1 MSISYDQKTWY
12 NGEEGGTP
20 ITASELN
27 RMEQG
32 IADAVEAI
40 NEGGGGQGGGAHTNL
55 DNIANTTTNNVKS
68 FATRTTKI
76 DNLKGNYQYVNGM
89 FVSVTFGHSYFSTD
103 GINWN
108 TVTNNLTTPTSDE
121 YGFIV
126 GGMMIS
132 DEPHYVLAL
141 FNVTREKVIF
151 YYSYNLSHWNS
162 TNAIPNADQTYIDE
176 GYPINTSYG
185 EPLAFYEINNKVFFY
200 CSLKYSANENDALC
214 ISTTDCR
221 NWVVETI
228 DYDYTS
234 VDNTHFL
241 NYMRKENNSLV
252 TYVIEDDKTY
262 NFVVY
267 QSTNGVNFTEKGT
280 ISLSDDEYVG
290 LITYYDGVY
299 YFSVET
305 SLYYSSDLLT
315 WSSKTCGYTNKF
327 NLLGFS
333 DGIMI
338 TTIQEVE
345 LVYLSP
351 DSNGVYPVDKTRA
364 QILELDN
371 CGVVALPTMVGT
383 QNWDSCNTIAKGNG
397 DNIDLNYIFYLNN
410 TDTDNVMR
418 LYHITPF
425 VNEVSLAANI
435 LGLGSG
441 SSGGGSGTN
450 DYPDLTNKPRVNGVE
465 LLGNKLVGLLSTDIQ
480 INAEKIGYSGTV
492 SGANTAKAAI
502 ESLKSS
508 IDNISVDADD
518 VSYDNTTSGLSATNV
533 QGAIDEVNS
542 EKGNASV
549 SVVPNTYTELYR
561 LTNGST
567 GSNYDVYSSHYIRQM
582 LDNSLRT
589 SIDTYQ
595 PNIIPVTTL
604 VTLKTYSS
612 ADYGKTVNLVCQ
624 FSTYTGA
631 FDSSGNAIFNVG
643 YVGEYVIEIDTHSRG
658 TIFIN
663 SIGGCYHF
671 PLSNDGIDVAFRTRD
686 VKLIGQQLGV
696 FDTSNNMVAKFKL
709 TKDDY
714 WIAIPSPSST
724 YVVKLYHTVN
734 SSISQATVTVSAQ
747 FVPNTADEVL
757 CTYPSNNEFDPIVIK
772 DTADLTA
779 GTSPLA
785 DGTIYLVYE

>member
-40 NEGGGGQGGGAHTNL
+40 NEGGGGSGGGAHTNL

-121 YGFIV
+121 YDFIV
-126 GGMMIS
+126 GGMMIN
-132 DEPHYVLAL
+132 DEPRYVLAL
-141 FNVTREKVIF
+141 FNATREKVIF

-252 TYVIEDDKTY
+252 TYVIEDDETY

-333 DGIMI
+333 EDIMI
-338 TTIQEVE
+338 TTVQEVE

-450 DYPDLTNKPRVNGVE
+450 DYPDLNNKPRINGVE

-502 ESLKSS
+502 ESLQSS
-508 IDNISVDADD
+508 LNSKGTASMQVTSGQSNQYTITDGQTSANVYNVTGTNNKIIDLIKVGASFADLRVICLGSFASGTEITVSGASASYTVAIDSENHADFKLPYCGNYFIGKGADD
-518 VSYDNTTSGLSATNV
+518 LG
-533 QGAIDEVNS
+533 EV
-542 EKGNASV
+542 
-549 SVVPNTYTELYR
+549 
-561 LTNGST
+561 
-567 GSNYDVYSSHYIRQM
+567 
-582 LDNSLRT
+582 
-589 SIDTYQ
+589 
-595 PNIIPVTTL
+595 
-604 VTLKTYSS
+604 
-612 ADYGKTVNLVCQ
+612 
-624 FSTYTGA
+624 
-631 FDSSGNAIFNVG
+631 
-643 YVGEYVIEIDTHSRG
+643 
-658 TIFIN
+658 FI
-663 SIGGCYHF
+663 
-671 PLSNDGIDVAFRTRD
+671 
-686 VKLIGQQLGV
+686 QQLGSKYAVPVVDTNDTDYATITVTTSDQRLVGKNIEVTDSSYKQVARFV
-696 FDTSNNMVAKFKL
+696 FDEELTYTFK
-709 TKDDY
+709 TKDLGRHTIRCRDAIDGTLPI
-714 WIAIPSPSST
+714 IANVTPSSYGQT
-724 YVVKLYHTVN
+724 YTA
-734 SSISQATVTVSAQ
+734 SIATANPKVFPHVTAS
-747 FVPNTADEVL
+747 TTD
-757 CTYPSNNEFDPIVIK
+757 I
-772 DTADLTA
+772 TA
-779 GTSPLA
+779 GTTALPTN
-785 DGTIYLVYE
+785 DIYLVYE